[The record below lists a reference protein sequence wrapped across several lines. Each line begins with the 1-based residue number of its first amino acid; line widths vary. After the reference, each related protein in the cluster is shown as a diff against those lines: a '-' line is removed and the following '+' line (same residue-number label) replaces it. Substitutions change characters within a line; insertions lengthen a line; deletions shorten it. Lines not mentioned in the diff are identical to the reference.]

1 MQPAANARRLRAVM
15 TPERRLLVQQF
26 ARFGT
31 VGAAGAVVDIAT
43 VYAAMAAL
51 GLYLSGLLAYFA
63 AVTTTWALNRA
74 WTFAGRRGGGGLLRQ
89 WLLFVAANGVGF
101 VLNRGTFFVLVTLLP
116 VCAEYPV
123 IAILAG
129 VGAGMFANFN
139 LSRSV
144 VFPEEA
150 ELRSPDGPAQIAHA
164 IPLRRLGPRANP
176 SGFAEEAS
184 LRARAPVLATAQ
196 PAAVEA
202 VTRVAAGASD

>member
-1 MQPAANARRLRAVM
+1 MQPSAYARRLLRAAM
-15 TPERRLLVQQF
+15 TPERRLLAQQF

-31 VGAAGAVVDIAT
+31 VGVAGAAVDVAT
-43 VYAAMAAL
+43 VYAAKAAL
-51 GLYLSGLLAYFA
+51 GLYLAGLLAYLA

-74 WTFAGRRGGGGLLRQ
+74 WTFAGRGGGGLLRQ

-116 VCAEYPV
+116 VCAQYPV

-144 VFPEEA
+144 VF
-150 ELRSPDGPAQIAHA
+150 S
-164 IPLRRLGPRANP
+164 
-176 SGFAEEAS
+176 EEAS
-184 LRARAPVLATAQ
+184 LRPRAPHVPALAAQ
-196 PAAVEA
+196 PATAEA
-202 VTRVAAGASD
+202 TAGVAAGMPE

>member
-1 MQPAANARRLRAVM
+1 MQAVAYARRLHAVM
-15 TPERRLLVQQF
+15 TPERRLLLQQF

-31 VGAAGAVVDIAT
+31 VGVAGAVVDIAM

-74 WTFAGRRGGGGLLRQ
+74 WTFAGRGSGGLLRQ

-116 VCAEYPV
+116 VCARYPV

-144 VFPEEA
+144 VFRP
-150 ELRSPDGPAQIAHA
+150 
-164 IPLRRLGPRANP
+164 
-176 SGFAEEAS
+176 
-184 LRARAPVLATAQ
+184 
-196 PAAVEA
+196 PAAAEA
-202 VTRVAAGASD
+202 TTRVAAGATTRVVAEVSD

>member
-1 MQPAANARRLRAVM
+1 MQPAAYARRLRAVA

-31 VGAAGAVVDIAT
+31 VGVAGAIVDIAT
-43 VYAAMAAL
+43 VYAAMATL
-51 GLYLSGLLAYFA
+51 GLYLSGLLAYFL

-74 WTFAGRRGGGGLLRQ
+74 WTFAGRGSGSLLRQ

-116 VCAEYPV
+116 VCAQHPA
-123 IAILAG
+123 IAVLAG

-144 VFPEEA
+144 VF
-150 ELRSPDGPAQIAHA
+150 RQ
-164 IPLRRLGPRANP
+164 PLAAG
-176 SGFAEEAS
+176 
-184 LRARAPVLATAQ
+184 AT
-196 PAAVEA
+196 
-202 VTRVAAGASD
+202 TSVAAGATARVVAGTPE

>member
-1 MQPAANARRLRAVM
+1 MM

-31 VGAAGAVVDIAT
+31 VGVAGAAVDIAT
-43 VYAAMAAL
+43 VYAAMAEL

-74 WTFAGRRGGGGLLRQ
+74 WTFAGRGSGGLLRQ

-101 VLNRGTFFVLVTLLP
+101 VLNRGTFALLVTLLP
-116 VCAEYPV
+116 VCAQHPV

-144 VFPEEA
+144 VF
-150 ELRSPDGPAQIAHA
+150 
-164 IPLRRLGPRANP
+164 
-176 SGFAEEAS
+176 
-184 LRARAPVLATAQ
+184 RAPRVPALTAQ
-196 PAAVEA
+196 PATAEA
-202 VTRVAAGASD
+202 TARVAAGATTRVAAGAPE

>member
-1 MQPAANARRLRAVM
+1 MQPAASARRLLA
-15 TPERRLLVQQF
+15 TIPPERRLLLQQF

-31 VGAAGAVVDIAT
+31 VGVAGAIVDITT

-51 GLYLSGLLAYFA
+51 GLYLSGLLAYFM

-74 WTFAGRRGGGGLLRQ
+74 WTFAGRGGGGSLLRQ

-101 VLNRGTFFVLVTLLP
+101 VLNRGTFVVLVMLLP
-116 VCAEYPV
+116 VCAQYPI

-144 VFPEEA
+144 VFRRPLA
-150 ELRSPDGPAQIAHA
+150 EVS
-164 IPLRRLGPRANP
+164 
-176 SGFAEEAS
+176 E
-184 LRARAPVLATAQ
+184 
-196 PAAVEA
+196 
-202 VTRVAAGASD
+202 

>member
-1 MQPAANARRLRAVM
+1 MHPAAFVRRFHAAM
-15 TPERRLLVQQF
+15 TPERRLLLQQF

-31 VGAAGAVVDIAT
+31 VGVAGAVVDIGT

-74 WTFAGRRGGGGLLRQ
+74 WTFAGRGGGGLLRQ

-116 VCAEYPV
+116 FCVQHPV
-123 IAILAG
+123 VAILVG

-144 VFPEEA
+144 VFRRPLA
-150 ELRSPDGPAQIAHA
+150 EVS
-164 IPLRRLGPRANP
+164 
-176 SGFAEEAS
+176 E
-184 LRARAPVLATAQ
+184 
-196 PAAVEA
+196 
-202 VTRVAAGASD
+202 

>member
-1 MQPAANARRLRAVM
+1 MQPAAYARRLHAIM
-15 TPERRLLVQQF
+15 TPERRLLAQQF

-31 VGAAGAVVDIAT
+31 VGIAGAIVDIAT
-43 VYAAMAAL
+43 VYAAMATF

-74 WTFAGRRGGGGLLRQ
+74 WTFAGRGGGSLLRQ

-116 VCAEYPV
+116 VCAQHPV
-123 IAILAG
+123 VAVLAG

-144 VFPEEA
+144 VF
-150 ELRSPDGPAQIAHA
+150 RQ
-164 IPLRRLGPRANP
+164 PL
-176 SGFAEEAS
+176 
-184 LRARAPVLATAQ
+184 
-196 PAAVEA
+196 
-202 VTRVAAGASD
+202 AAGATTRVTAGATAKVVAGTPE